1 MAMHADAYPPRMAMS
16 QSVRPVLT
24 GVAIAAAAVGV
35 SALLARSLAPPEDS
49 VEAYSDYDAPHAPG
63 EKPKRT
69 LFGVVWAPAFLVL
82 TLSGLRI
89 WFAPRS
95 PARTQALTLWGLTQ
109 ALNAAWMALGPARLG
124 GTLATAIAS
133 AGSAGAF
140 AWRARRV
147 DITAAR
153 MAAPYLAWLAPAEAK
168 PDKPTVH

>member
-1 MAMHADAYPPRMAMS
+1 VAVHADAYPPKVAMS

-35 SALLARSLAPPEDS
+35 SALLARSLAPPEDAF
-49 VEAYSDYDAPHAPG
+49 EPYSDYDAPDVPG
-63 EKPKRT
+63 EKPRRT
-69 LFGVVWAPAFLVL
+69 LFGLVWAPAFLVL

-124 GTLATAIAS
+124 GKLATVIAS
-133 AGSAGAF
+133 LGSAGAY

-147 DITAAR
+147 DVAAAR
-153 MAAPYLAWLAPAEAK
+153 MAAPYLAWLTPAEGKAEK
-168 PDKPTVH
+168 ATLH